1 MVSAVFIL
9 GLLGIVASLGL
20 GIASKKFAVE
30 VDPKVEAI
38 NEALPQANCGGCG
51 YAGCMNFAEA
61 VAKGEAPPD
70 GCVAGGEEV
79 IKKVGEILGI
89 EVSAGIRKVAVVK
102 CSGTYENCGS
112 KFNYSGVRDCR
123 AANTI
128 AGGFK
133 DCSYG
138 CLGLGSC
145 VKVCPFDAI
154 TMGEHGLPVVD
165 ENKCTGCGNCVK
177 TCSRGIIEL
186 VSINKRVRVLCASH
200 DKGNVVRKLCK
211 AGCIGCGRCERICP
225 VNAVKVINNLSTI
238 DFDKCLNC
246 GLCATVCP
254 QKVIH
259 DLNDEN
265 KPKAI
270 IIEEKCVGCGK
281 CKRICPVNAI
291 TGELKKA
298 HFVDEDKCIG
308 CSLCI
313 QNCPKEAIEFIKFS

>member
-9 GLLGIVASLGL
+9 GLLGIIASLGL

-61 VAKGEAPPD
+61 VVKGEAPPD

-79 IKKVGEILGI
+79 TKKVGEILGV

-102 CSGTYENCGS
+102 CSGTYENCGT
-112 KFNYSGVRDCR
+112 KFNYLGVKDCR

-133 DCSYG
+133 DCAYG

-177 TCSRGIIEL
+177 NCPRGVIEL
-186 VSINKRVRVLCASH
+186 VPINKKVRVLCVSH

-211 AGCIGCGRCERICP
+211 AGCIGCGRCEKICP
-225 VNAVKVINNLSTI
+225 VNAIKIINNLATI

-246 GLCATVCP
+246 GLCVTVCP

-265 KPKAI
+265 KPKTI

-291 TGELKKA
+291 TGELKKV